1 MEALVYLFIQPTFL
15 SDSLPGAVGGTGR
28 EDSALM
34 IKMQA
39 QLRCLQS
46 TGKPPSGHV

>member
-1 MEALVYLFIQPTFL
+1 MEALVNLFIQPTFL

-28 EDSALM
+28 EDSALI
-34 IKMQA
+34 IKVQA

-46 TGKPPSGHV
+46 TGKPPRGRV